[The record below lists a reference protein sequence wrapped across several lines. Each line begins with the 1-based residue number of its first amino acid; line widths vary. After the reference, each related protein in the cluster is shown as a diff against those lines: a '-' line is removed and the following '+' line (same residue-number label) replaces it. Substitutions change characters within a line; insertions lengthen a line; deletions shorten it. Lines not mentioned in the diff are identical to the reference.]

1 MRYCIAFH
9 IPDRQSRVQIGFNQ
23 ISPLASSIRDLATR
37 LETLNSAIIIF
48 TLGRTSKPKTLSRR
62 VGGKEMVGSLLGFY
76 CVILLAIIG
85 VRFII
90 YLNTSYFKTCLPR
103 SVRC

>member
-1 MRYCIAFH
+1 MPYCIAFH

-62 VGGKEMVGSLLGFY
+62 VGREGDGWIPLGF
-76 CVILLAIIG
+76 LLCYIISNYWSP
-85 VRFII
+85 FY
-90 YLNTSYFKTCLPR
+90 YLFKYFLL
-103 SVRC
+103 